1 MSELNIINNYLTI
14 SPYTRPGRK
23 LDSVRYL
30 VVHWVA
36 NPR

>member
-14 SPYTRPGRK
+14 SPYTRTGRK

-36 NPR
+36 NAR